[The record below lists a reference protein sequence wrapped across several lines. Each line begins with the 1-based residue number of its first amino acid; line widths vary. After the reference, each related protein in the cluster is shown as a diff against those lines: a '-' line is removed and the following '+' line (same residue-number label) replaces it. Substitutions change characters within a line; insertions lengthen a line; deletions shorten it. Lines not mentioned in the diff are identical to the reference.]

1 MLLAAVGVGGGYA
14 YAGLHASFPDGQ
26 GPGAPAA
33 ASGPA
38 FPSTPKDP
46 GILPDPNDPPL
57 AEDIDLVDATL
68 GKPGEGISLQVPKD
82 WSRTDQPSGTEARW
96 TFDAFGTSP
105 YSVRVSLVNDRHS
118 PPYLVAAKL
127 AQLPLDPRIRDLEVV
142 EQDQDSAVF
151 TYVFDRK
158 KIEQVDRYVSLTGGP
173 TDVEIATS
181 GRFVDDPG
189 MRALVAR
196 MVDSLEMLPAKPDTS
211 TSPSPTQ

>member
-1 MLLAAVGVGGGYA
+1 MAALGVAGGYA
-14 YAGLHASFPDGQ
+14 YADLHAASPEGQ
-26 GPGAPAA
+26 GSGLPAA

-38 FPSTPKDP
+38 YPSTPKDP
-46 GILPDPNDPPL
+46 GIISDPNDPPL
-57 AEDIDLVDATL
+57 PEDIDLVDAVL

-96 TFDAFGTSP
+96 TFDPFGSSP
-105 YSVRVSLVNDRHS
+105 YSVRVSLVDDRHS

-127 AQLPLDPRIRDLEVV
+127 AQLPLDPRIRDLKVV
-142 EQDQDSAVF
+142 EQDEDSAVF
-151 TYVFDRK
+151 TYVFNRK

-196 MVDSLEMLPAKPDTS
+196 MVDSLGILPAGPDKS
-211 TSPSPTQ
+211 QSPSSTQ